1 MKKLCQ
7 FILETDPNV
16 VQTLE
21 ADTKTNKTE
30 VGEMAQRIKALT
42 GQAPQHDFH
51 LQSSCK
57 VKGGASSQKLFSDCY
72 ICAVA

>member
-30 VGEMAQRIKALT
+30 VGEMNVIGSGVELSLKFSVNNLSWWPLVPE
-42 GQAPQHDFH
+42 GSPDFP
-51 LQSSCK
+51 
-57 VKGGASSQKLFSDCY
+57 
-72 ICAVA
+72 